1 MNPRAI
7 ESLWYEPGTAADA
20 ANAAHHASGRR
31 KHFTADMVRDIWA
44 KAQREGRLPPSAFV
58 RPSDGWSDNQAA
70 ILRAFMGVQQ
80 RKAA

>member
-7 ESLWYEPGTAADA
+7 EALWYEPGTPADA

-44 KAQREGRLPPSAFV
+44 KAQREGRLPPFE
-58 RPSDGWSDNQAA
+58 RPANGFPPAA
-70 ILRAFMGVQQ
+70 AVILKRFMMIEQQKRA
-80 RKAA
+80 A